1 MSSLGRRDL
10 MLAGLALGLAGC
22 SASTAAPLVSPPAS
36 PAPPEPSDPPASTPT
51 ASATPRPG
59 WTARV
64 MTYNMLTP
72 NLGGAHFRAAV
83 KDSDVRLSNRVP
95 VMARWIRGANPDIVG
110 LQENEANPPRRLP
123 VGVLAPLLP
132 AYEVIH
138 PRLNVPL
145 LVRKKAFDV
154 LADGS
159 LDITQGHLPRHVGWC
174 RVRHLRSGHVV
185 LVANTHLDPFQKAYK
200 ASQRAAEAREIVALL
215 EKLNPGGTLPT
226 ILRRGRPEGLR
237 DARSRGHQQGAG
249 GRVAE
254 QLRCRGRGALD
265 VSGDPYRRVPLR
277 LHLRLARHRR
287 ADLAG
292 GHRARRPDD
301 RRAPLL
307 RRRAGAVRPL
317 PGAGGTPVPGRV
329 SHGASEETC
338 RHFGLGSRP

>member
-1 MSSLGRRDL
+1 
-10 MLAGLALGLAGC
+10 MLAGLTLGLAGC

-36 PAPPEPSDPPASTPT
+36 PVPPEPSDPPASTPT
-51 ASATPRPG
+51 ASATPHPG

-174 RVRHLRSGHVV
+174 RLRHLRSGHVV

-200 ASQRAAEAREIVALL
+200 ASERAAEAREIVALL

-226 ILRRGRPEGLR
+226 ILLGDLNVRATETRDKFAAPLVSFAGAGLR
-237 DARSRGHQQGAG
+237 DSATLAAEDISKVPGAASLNSFGAEVG
-249 GRVAE
+249 GRWTYRAIRTDGYRYDYIFVSP
-254 QLRCRGRGALD
+254 GID
-265 VSGDPYRRVPLR
+265 VRTWQVVTGPGVRMIDGHPFF
-277 LHLRLARHRR
+277 
-287 ADLAG
+287 ADG
-292 GHRARRPDD
+292 
-301 RRAPLL
+301 
-307 RRRAGAVRPL
+307 
-317 PGAGGTPVPGRV
+317 PVPSDHCPV
-329 SHGASEETC
+329 QAELL
-338 RHFGLGSRP
+338 FPDA